1 MRQDQIRRADRSR
14 GSILLTS
21 TTTPRA
27 GPHSPT
33 GPNRGWVW
41 GLRGTLLVVQ
51 SLCDLGGWV
60 VVHCRANSAGVSSP
74 WAEWGR
80 LAL

>member
-1 MRQDQIRRADRSR
+1 MKHPSIDPAAEAPYRATRMTMRGPVWWSSR
-14 GSILLTS
+14 YATW
-21 TTTPRA
+21 
-27 GPHSPT
+27 
-33 GPNRGWVW
+33 GW
-41 GLRGTLLVVQ
+41 
-51 SLCDLGGWV
+51 WV